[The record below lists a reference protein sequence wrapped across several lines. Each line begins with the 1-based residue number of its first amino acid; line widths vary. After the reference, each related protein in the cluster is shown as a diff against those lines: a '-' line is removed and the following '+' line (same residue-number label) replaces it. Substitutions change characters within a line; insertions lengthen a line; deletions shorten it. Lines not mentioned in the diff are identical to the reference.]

1 LQPKTSS
8 PLTANE
14 LPSLNRQTIGVP
26 GLVFMIVAASAPL
39 TVIAGGVP
47 SNFAVTENL
56 GVPLSFLLLGGVLAL
71 FTVGYVA
78 MSAHIRNAGAFY
90 AYIAQ
95 GLSRAVG
102 VGASWVALVSYNAMQ
117 VGIYGL
123 FGFATASFVTSKT
136 GVEVPWWA
144 AALAGFIIVGW
155 LGINKVDLS
164 VKVIA
169 VLVGLEFLAVIVFDV
184 LAFSVAPEGV
194 SAAGL
199 DPSNLLVP
207 GLGAVLAFSIAAFMG
222 FESAA
227 IYSEEVKDPKR
238 AIGRATYVA
247 VGLVAAFYAVS
258 SWAMTVA
265 TGPGNIVASS
275 QEAGPDLIFLFLAE
289 HGGQVIT
296 DITQLLFITSLL
308 AALIAFHNAVARY
321 SFSLGR
327 ENVLPRWLANVNPRT
342 HAPVAGSI
350 AQSVFAL
357 VVLVGFALAG
367 SGSELGPLFPV
378 LTLFTWLTNA
388 GAVGLVLLL
397 VMTSLAVIGYFR
409 RHVGQ
414 HTAWTRAVAP
424 GLSAALL
431 GAVLAMILVNFGIL
445 IGAEGDSSLSWIL
458 PALVLLPG
466 VIGLA
471 WGLYLK
477 ARRPDVYSG
486 IGFGGTQEPTED
498 VVTESGTPPR
508 HRDNTAN

>member
-1 LQPKTSS
+1 MSS
-8 PLTANE
+8 PLTADA
-14 LPSLNRQTIGVP
+14 LPTLDRQTIGVP
-26 GLVFMIVAASAPL
+26 GLIFMIVAASAPL

-47 SNFAVTENL
+47 SNFAVTGNV

-71 FTVGYVA
+71 FTVGYAA

-95 GLSRAVG
+95 GLGRAVG
-102 VGASWVALVSYNAMQ
+102 VGASWIALVSYNAMQ

-123 FGFATASFVTSKT
+123 FGFATASFVASKT
-136 GVEVPWWA
+136 GVDLPWWA
-144 AALAGFIIVGW
+144 AALIGFLIVGW

-169 VLVGLEFLAVIVFDV
+169 VLVGLEFLAVVIFDA
-184 LAFSVAPEGV
+184 LAFSVAPVGV
-194 SAAGL
+194 TGAGL

-247 VGLVAAFYAVS
+247 VGLVASFYAVS

-265 TGPGNIVASS
+265 TGPTQIVASA
-275 QEAGPDLIFLFLAE
+275 QEAGPDLIFIFLAE
-289 HGGQVIT
+289 HAGPVIT

-327 ENVLPRWLANVNPRT
+327 ESVLPQWLAGVNPRT
-342 HAPVAGSI
+342 HAPVAGSL

-357 VVLVGFALAG
+357 VVLVCFALAG
-367 SGSELGPLFPV
+367 SGSDLGPLFPV

-397 VMTSLAVIGYFR
+397 VMTSVAVIGYFR
-409 RHVGQ
+409 RHVRQ

-424 GLSAALL
+424 ALSAVLL
-431 GAVLAMILVNFGIL
+431 GAVFAVILANFDVL
-445 IGAEGDSSLSWIL
+445 IGAEGDSALSWIL
-458 PALVLLPG
+458 PALILMP
-466 VIGLA
+466 GLA
-471 WGLYLK
+471 GLGWGLYLK
-477 ARRPDVYSG
+477 ARRPGLYSG
-486 IGFGGTQEPTED
+486 IGFGGTQDPAGAKYSPGNQLPD
-498 VVTESGTPPR
+498 VE
-508 HRDNTAN
+508 

>member
-1 LQPKTSS
+1 MPTLD
-8 PLTANE
+8 
-14 LPSLNRQTIGVP
+14 RQTIGVP
-26 GLVFMIVAASAPL
+26 GLIFMIVAASAPL

-47 SNFAVTENL
+47 SNFAVTGNV

-71 FTVGYVA
+71 FTVGYAA

-95 GLSRAVG
+95 GLGRAVG
-102 VGASWVALVSYNAMQ
+102 VGASWIALVSYNAMQ

-123 FGFATASFVTSKT
+123 FGFATASFVASKT
-136 GVEVPWWA
+136 GVDLPWWA
-144 AALAGFIIVGW
+144 AALIGFLIVGW

-169 VLVGLEFLAVIVFDV
+169 VLVGLEFLAVVIFDA
-184 LAFSVAPEGV
+184 LAFSVAPVGV
-194 SAAGL
+194 TGAGL

-247 VGLVAAFYAVS
+247 VGLVASFYAVS

-265 TGPGNIVASS
+265 TGPTQIVASA
-275 QEAGPDLIFLFLAE
+275 QEAGPDLIFIFLAE
-289 HGGQVIT
+289 HAGPVIT

-327 ENVLPRWLANVNPRT
+327 ESVLPQWLAGVNPRT
-342 HAPVAGSI
+342 HAPVAGSL

-357 VVLVGFALAG
+357 VVLVCFALAG
-367 SGSELGPLFPV
+367 SGSDLGPLFPV

-397 VMTSLAVIGYFR
+397 VMTSVAVIGYFR
-409 RHVGQ
+409 RHVRQ

-424 GLSAALL
+424 ALSAVLL
-431 GAVLAMILVNFGIL
+431 GAVFAVILANFDVL
-445 IGAEGDSSLSWIL
+445 IGAEGDSALSWIL
-458 PALVLLPG
+458 PALILMP
-466 VIGLA
+466 GLA
-471 WGLYLK
+471 GLGWGLYLK
-477 ARRPDVYSG
+477 ARRPGLYSG
-486 IGFGGTQEPTED
+486 IGFGGTQDPAGAKYSPGNQLPD
-498 VVTESGTPPR
+498 VE
-508 HRDNTAN
+508 